1 MQWPSTSDADELC
14 LLASRHPRP
23 SPRRRRLADDAT
35 KAPSEMSLIHKT
47 AFQGNLGKRGLR
59 RQHEPLRVFDTPT

>member
-1 MQWPSTSDADELC
+1 MASTPDADELC

-35 KAPSEMSLIHKT
+35 KAPSEMSLINKT
-47 AFQGNLGKRGLR
+47 AFQGDLRKCGFRG
-59 RQHEPLRVFDTPT
+59 QHEPLRVLDTPP